1 MSLSR
6 GALNRTVLLEAHRGP
21 IEDPL
26 DDLAIC
32 FAAFLGVW
40 LGIPRAWQSVL
51 ESGIRAMEDLSSC
64 VRAGAV
70 LLLQPCR
77 S

>member
-21 IEDPL
+21 TEDVL
-26 DDLAIC
+26 DDLVIC

-40 LGIPRAWQSVL
+40 LGIPRA
-51 ESGIRAMEDLSSC
+51 
-64 VRAGAV
+64 
-70 LLLQPCR
+70 
-77 S
+77 